1 MKYKFLLLSITFFLF
16 LFGFSQN
23 SSSLFAITGQSV
35 KNFNWMDIRSL
46 NMKTGNVEQVLFE
59 NGKTEYSYTN
69 SENKSQINEI
79 VLNGN
84 PAKLSLGDTHFSSQQ
99 IILKNPTPTSLMTA
113 ATAFDQRHNRL
124 FFSTMHDGRLIWLD
138 LAKKNKASFFTIQ
151 KPLIVQNDYN
161 DEALNITRMTIGSDG
176 YGYALTNDANHLI
189 RFSTGKKIVV
199 SDLGALLDDE
209 NNKGISIHNKCT
221 SWGGDIVADASGKL
235 YLFSA
240 GRQVFE
246 IDIDTKVATLKGAVL
261 NLPATYT
268 LNGAAVNEIDEVI
281 VSSANTYDGF
291 YAVNMKD
298 YTATKLPTT
307 SQVFNA
313 SDLASSNLLFQNKKT
328 GSAVLRKEE
337 VMGNKFIS
345 LFPNPVRNG
354 EVKIVFENHLPGQY
368 KIALTDIQGR
378 MIENSTVNIQYPG
391 EAVNFKMKTKPVK
404 GVYMI
409 KITNQ
414 ENFNIYSDKLVVE

>member
-16 LFGFSQN
+16 FHGFSQK

-46 NMKTGNVEQVLFE
+46 NMKTGNVEHVLFE
-59 NGKTEYSYTN
+59 NGKSEYTYIN

-84 PAKLSLGDTHFSSQQ
+84 PAKLSVGDVHVVSEQ
-99 IILKNPTPTSLMTA
+99 IILQNPTPTSLMVA

-124 FFSTMHDGRLIWLD
+124 FFSTLHDGRLIWLD
-138 LAKKNKASFFTIQ
+138 LSKKNEASFFTID

-176 YGYALTNDANHLI
+176 FGYALTNDANHFI
-189 RFSTGKKIVV
+189 RFFTGKKIVV

-246 IDIDTKVATLKGAVL
+246 IDIDTKIATLKGAVL

-268 LNGAAVNEIDEVI
+268 LNGAAVNENDEVI

-291 YAVNMKD
+291 YTINMKD
-298 YTATKLPTT
+298 FTAIKLPTT

-313 SDLASSNLLFQNKKT
+313 SDLASSNLIFQNKKT

-337 VMGNKFIS
+337 VLGNKFIS
-345 LFPNPVRNG
+345 LYPNPVRNG

-378 MIENSTVNIQYPG
+378 MIENSTENIQYPG
-391 EAVNFKMKTKPVK
+391 EAVNFKLKTKPVK

>member
-1 MKYKFLLLSITFFLF
+1 MKNKFLLFTLSLIFCFQ
-16 LFGFSQN
+16 GFTQN

-59 NGKTEYSYTN
+59 SGKTEFTYLN
-69 SENKSQINEI
+69 SENKSPINEI
-79 VLNGN
+79 VLNGA
-84 PAKLSLGDTHFSSQQ
+84 PAKLSVGDTRIVSQQ
-99 IILKNPTPTSLMTA
+99 IIIQNPTPTSLMTA
-113 ATAFDQRHNRL
+113 ATAFDQRHNKL

-138 LAKKNKASFFTIQ
+138 LSQKNKASFFTID
-151 KPLIVQNDYN
+151 KPLIVQTDYN

-199 SDLGALLDDE
+199 TDLGALLDDE

-221 SWGGDIVADASGKL
+221 SWGGDIVADAFGKL
-235 YLFSA
+235 YLLSA
-240 GRQVFE
+240 GRQIFE
-246 IDIDTKVATLKGAVL
+246 IDIDSKIATLKGSVT

-268 LNGAAVNEIDEVI
+268 LNGAAVNENNEVI

-291 YAVNMKD
+291 YAINMND
-298 YTATKLPTT
+298 FSATKLPTT
-307 SQVFNA
+307 TQTFNA

-328 GSAVLRKEE
+328 GSAVLPQEE
-337 VMGNKFIS
+337 ILGNKFIS
-345 LFPNPVRNG
+345 LYPNPVRNG

-391 EAVNFKMKTKPVK
+391 EVVNFKLKTKPVK
-404 GVYMI
+404 GIYMI
-409 KITNQ
+409 KITNK

>member
-246 IDIDTKVATLKGAVL
+246 IDIDTKIATLKGAVL

-298 YTATKLPTT
+298 YTATKLI
-307 SQVFNA
+307 
-313 SDLASSNLLFQNKKT
+313 KKQ
-328 GSAVLRKEE
+328 E
-337 VMGNKFIS
+337 VQF
-345 LFPNPVRNG
+345 
-354 EVKIVFENHLPGQY
+354 
-368 KIALTDIQGR
+368 
-378 MIENSTVNIQYPG
+378 
-391 EAVNFKMKTKPVK
+391 
-404 GVYMI
+404 
-409 KITNQ
+409 
-414 ENFNIYSDKLVVE
+414 